1 MLEYGPSCH
10 KASQRSTISNREISA
25 LRIVLLLDHLPTVA
39 RHPSPAEAQ
48 MWLDWKGAHK
58 PCETCLKAGI
68 ICQVQMADIPCVSY
82 TCQIS
87 KNVCSRIEDERFE
100 CVSRALS
107 IDRCL
112 VPDLVAA
119 CRALGDGE
127 SVVYQPEIDTRDIS
141 NHIDTTSCS
150 NRSSSKSAWPP
161 EASAPEHTKNSHR
174 QRTGQLQGFLSD
186 LVERTSVLEQSY
198 DGIGAQV
205 EAEGQRG
212 NSELDAPFRYKG
224 NHWSNVGAT

>member
-1 MLEYGPSCH
+1 MAPLLISTFLYNFLTDACVTFVLE
-10 KASQRSTISNREISA
+10 TI
-25 LRIVLLLDHLPTVA
+25 A
-39 RHPSPAEAQ
+39 RQPSPAEAQ

-68 ICQVQMADIPCVSY
+68 LCQVQMADIPCVSY

-141 NHIDTTSCS
+141 NHMDPISCS
-150 NRSSSKSAWPP
+150 NRSSSKSAWSP

-186 LVERTSVLEQSY
+186 LVERTPVLEQNY
-198 DGIGAQV
+198 DDIAGSG
-205 EAEGQRG
+205 
-212 NSELDAPFRYKG
+212 
-224 NHWSNVGAT
+224 GATRQLRTRCSIPHVPYLGTTSQEGSSTSVAAP